1 MKRMWVILSLF
12 LLALVWAVTSIAQKA
27 TSPDPADEPFDR
39 LKRRLELREE
49 MHRRMRDKIL
59 HGRGSDTDIFEGMD
73 QMFEE
78 AFKDMDSFSSF
89 APQSSNFESQW
100 TENSQGRTL
109 VITPKDKDTQLNI
122 DVNSETITIKG
133 KIEKRSETGTLMSNF
148 NNILPVPQD
157 CDGSKVKMNHKD
169 GKILIELPFRTARAT
184 SPAPKNIKPQS
195 PPKDE
200 RKPLPPSE
208 DDITI

>member
-27 TSPDPADEPFDR
+27 TSSGPADEPFDR
-39 LKRRLELREE
+39 LKRRMELREE

-148 NNILPVPQD
+148 NNVLPVPQD

-169 GKILIELPFRTARAT
+169 GKILVELPFKMAK
-184 SPAPKNIKPQS
+184 APKSIKPTT
-195 PPKDE
+195 PPKEE

>member
-27 TSPDPADEPFDR
+27 TSSGSADEPFDR
-39 LKRRLELREE
+39 LKRRMELREE

-109 VITPKDKDTQLNI
+109 VITPKDKDAQLNI

-148 NNILPVPQD
+148 NNVLPVPQD

-169 GKILIELPFRTARAT
+169 GKILVELPFKMAK
-184 SPAPKNIKPQS
+184 APKSIKPTT
-195 PPKDE
+195 PPKEE

>member
-1 MKRMWVILSLF
+1 MWVILSLF
-12 LLALVWAVTSIAQKA
+12 LLASIWAVTSIAQKV

-100 TENSQGRTL
+100 TESSQGRTL

-148 NNILPVPQD
+148 NNVLPVPQD

-169 GKILIELPFRTARAT
+169 GKILIELPFKTAT
-184 SPAPKNIKPQS
+184 APKSIKPVT
-195 PPKDE
+195 PPKEE